1 MERNYS
7 MAIVAPGNRE
17 LETALKSLVNVLED
31 GQKGMAEIGQHLKDP
46 TLRRYFLA
54 ESLRRA
60 NFRAE
65 LENVLH
71 RRGIHD
77 VHETGTVSGS
87 LFRAWAELRAKLGAG
102 DQTLLETAERGEEEA
117 KSAYKSALDRD
128 LPGPIRQL
136 LTEQQTHIL
145 MAQNY
150 IRSLRDGLKAA

>member
-1 MERNYS
+1 
-7 MAIVAPGNRE
+7 MAIAAPKNRE
-17 LETALKSLVNVLED
+17 LDAALKSLVDVLED
-31 GQKGMAEIGQHLKDP
+31 GQKAMAEIGQRLKDP
-46 TLRRYFLA
+46 TLRHYFLA

-71 RRGIHD
+71 SRGIHD

-87 LFRAWAELRAKLGAG
+87 LFRAWAELRARLGAG
-102 DQTLLETAERGEEEA
+102 DQTLLEIAEHGEEEA
-117 KSAYKSALDRD
+117 KSAYKSALGRD

-145 MAQNY
+145 MVQNY
-150 IRSLRDGLKAA
+150 IRSLRDELKAA